1 MKRLDLE
8 REALGLNTD
17 IKGKKERASLK
28 IVAWFRILL
37 WWGADA
43 ARRVL
48 EYRRPNAQIQRVT
61 DSHEVFPI
69 SSWVFTKNEVYCM
82 VFQRKE
88 QEIIIQSL
96 NQFGKN

>member
-8 REALGLNTD
+8 KEALELTTD

-28 IVAWFRILL
+28 IVAWFRVLL

-48 EYRRPNAQIQRVT
+48 EYKIPSAQIQRVSE
-61 DSHEVFPI
+61 SHEVFPI
-69 SSWVFTKNEVYCM
+69 SSWVFTKNEAYCM
-82 VFQRKE
+82 VFQRNE
-88 QEIIIQSL
+88 QEIVIQSL
-96 NQFGKN
+96 NQFCKN